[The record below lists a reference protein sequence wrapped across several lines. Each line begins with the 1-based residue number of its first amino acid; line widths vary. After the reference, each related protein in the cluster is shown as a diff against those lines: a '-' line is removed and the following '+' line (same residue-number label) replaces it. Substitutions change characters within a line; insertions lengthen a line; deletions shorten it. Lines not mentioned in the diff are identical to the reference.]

1 MFDAYAVMTKLKDKD
16 KEEQVATLVTCLG
29 IGALDL
35 YEALPFRD
43 EEERKDVQVAL
54 QYLEQH
60 FAGSTNVILERF
72 CFNTRSQGEGES
84 ISQYITELRQQAR
97 KCAFDQS
104 R

>member
-1 MFDAYAVMTKLKDKD
+1 MFDAYAVMTELKDKD

-54 QYLEQH
+54 
-60 FAGSTNVILERF
+60 
-72 CFNTRSQGEGES
+72 
-84 ISQYITELRQQAR
+84 
-97 KCAFDQS
+97 
-104 R
+104 